1 MKLLNTY
8 EDRDEAEAAA
18 LKIPDPKRL
27 ASERDSTQVIYNL
40 FGEPTWSN
48 FYKQGMFNLDKLKA
62 IVAKKQAG
70 EEYDQQRHKE
80 IIAMLEYAAKSFDL
94 AIPEHWR

>member
-8 EDRDEAEAAA
+8 EDREEAEAAA

-40 FGEPTWSN
+40 FGEPTWNS
-48 FYKQGMFNLDKLKA
+48 FYKLGMFNLTQLKE
-62 IVAKKQAG
+62 IVTKKQAG
-70 EEYDQQRHKE
+70 EAYDQKQHQE

-94 AIPEHWR
+94 VIPDHWR